1 MARQKKDF
9 KLSPSK
15 MLGAIS
21 ITEEEFQIL
30 LPFFEECYLY
40 YFKRYTI
47 TGKVRERYLSS
58 NGNNKLFES
67 AEDALFFILFYIK
80 TYPTEESI
88 ALTFSMTQPQVNQWK
103 QVLQQILKESFEKME
118 FLPARTT
125 KDLNK
130 LFQKLEVKSVIIDAT
145 ERAMNR
151 PKDNDVQKEFYSGK
165 KKFTLSKT
173 Q

>member
-1 MARQKKDF
+1 M
-9 KLSPSK
+9 
-15 MLGAIS
+15 
-21 ITEEEFQIL
+21 
-30 LPFFEECYLY
+30 
-40 YFKRYTI
+40 
-47 TGKVRERYLSS
+47 
-58 NGNNKLFES
+58 
-67 AEDALFFILFYIK
+67 
-80 TYPTEESI
+80 

-118 FLPARTT
+118 VLPARTT

>member
-15 MLGAIS
+15 MLGTIS

-47 TGKVRERYLSS
+47 TGKVRERYLSI

-80 TYPTEESI
+80 TYPT
-88 ALTFSMTQPQVNQWK
+88 
-103 QVLQQILKESFEKME
+103 
-118 FLPARTT
+118 
-125 KDLNK
+125 
-130 LFQKLEVKSVIIDAT
+130 
-145 ERAMNR
+145 
-151 PKDNDVQKEFYSGK
+151 
-165 KKFTLSKT
+165 
-173 Q
+173 